1 MRIQYTVHSCRGPI
15 LVPEL
20 DMKQRFRLGE
30 KRQLDFMLW
39 FPRHLSIR
47 KSVGSWRHDNLFTDC
62 ATSEQLFCRATLWR
76 FRHVANVVTFD
87 GCREWGLNE
96 SFFLPQPSLLF
107 LLAPYTPHPTPLSPP
122 PFSHPQNDRM
132 EKSVKG
138 RRIRHSPPL
147 PPPPYTLWRIHRPP
161 Q

>member
-1 MRIQYTVHSCRGPI
+1 MRIQYMYTVHSCRGPI

-122 PFSHPQNDRM
+122 PFSHPQNH
-132 EKSVKG
+132 K
-138 RRIRHSPPL
+138 
-147 PPPPYTLWRIHRPP
+147 
-161 Q
+161 